1 MFGWVLAFGRE
12 RFGRHRC
19 AAAET
24 CLTLFPLRFWQRDGL
39 QSHRRAAGQRAICSL
54 RILLPPLQY
63 RFSRFDVF
71 VDTHDSRDQVLVAEP
86 GGCPHCSP
94 VPAISLPDFR
104 IEKKAEAVRLRGTLS
119 YGFKVDSAGAGS
131 FLRLDKARLT

>member
-1 MFGWVLAFGRE
+1 MRLKWSDLFEGLGYSS
-12 RFGRHRC
+12 RC
-19 AAAET
+19 EELSGT
-24 CLTLFPLRFWQRDGL
+24 TVEI
-39 QSHRRAAGQRAICSL
+39 AG
-54 RILLPPLQY
+54 Y
-63 RFSRFDVF
+63 V

-104 IEKKAEAVRLRGTLS
+104 METTGDAVRLRGTLS

-131 FLRLDKARLT
+131 FLRLENAGLA